1 MNKEKIWRIIFA
13 LIILGIGFIFMVSIH
28 RIIKQTEKEKTQSLT
43 EINKGTKGL
52 IKESKREIDS
62 LVVNEVKNV
71 IQSEDLGGSSRSWQ
85 KYLVA
90 LGTGLLIGGASF
102 CLGSFSGFLFGIP
115 RIMNSSSAQSVLK
128 SSKNIILHND
138 NLVQISDWLTKI
150 IVGVGLTQINKAPE
164 KLWQMGEKISYCFDP
179 NGNNG
184 NSNKDIATV
193 ISICVVLYFLILGFI
208 AAYLWTRVYFSH
220 MFEKEIELEEH
231 ANLKD
236 STSTN
241 Q

>member
-1 MNKEKIWRIIFA
+1 MNKDKIWRIILA

-28 RIIKQTEKEKTQSLT
+28 RINKDSEKERAETLKA
-43 EINKGTKGL
+43 
-52 IKESKREIDS
+52 IKKETAPVDVVSKAKIDS
-62 LVVNEVKNV
+62 IYAEEFEKV
-71 IQSEDLGGSSRSWQ
+71 IQSPSIGQTRKWQ
-85 KYLVA
+85 KYFVA
-90 LGTGLLIGGASF
+90 LGTALLIGGASF
-102 CLGSFSGFLFGIP
+102 CFGSFSGFLFGIP

-128 SSKNIILHND
+128 SPKNVILHND

-150 IVGVGLTQINKAPE
+150 IVGVGLTQINTAHE
-164 KLWQMGEKISYCFDP
+164 KLWLLGKTLSPCFDP
-179 NGNNG
+179 NGTNRDD
-184 NSNKDIATV
+184 DIAAT
-193 ISICVVLYFLILGFI
+193 IAICVVLYFIILGFI